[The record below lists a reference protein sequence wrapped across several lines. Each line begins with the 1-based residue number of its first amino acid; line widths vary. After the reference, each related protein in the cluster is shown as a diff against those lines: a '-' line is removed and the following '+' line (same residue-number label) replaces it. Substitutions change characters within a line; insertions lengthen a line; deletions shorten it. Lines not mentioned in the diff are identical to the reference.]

1 MVVEELSSP
10 QAAPCQN
17 RCGCC
22 GTDDAHHHDGN
33 EACHHHGGS
42 GVSPHEEEWG
52 SLFCRC
58 WGQCRQEGGGTH
70 GDTGDQNQ
78 SRCSR
83 SGTYNQPTVVFPPA
97 VGLVDISTRPE
108 RLKQLNDLQVA
119 DGDIFSVLVLSKHI
133 GGMDVINSG
142 EDSVY
147 RVNTTVTTPYPQRA
161 DGKPEGCP
169 FYQRAF

>member
-1 MVVEELSSP
+1 M
-10 QAAPCQN
+10 
-17 RCGCC
+17 RCK
-22 GTDDAHHHDGN
+22 N
-33 EACHHHGGS
+33 
-42 GVSPHEEEWG
+42 VM
-52 SLFCRC
+52 
-58 WGQCRQEGGGTH
+58 
-70 GDTGDQNQ
+70 Q
-78 SRCSR
+78 SSR